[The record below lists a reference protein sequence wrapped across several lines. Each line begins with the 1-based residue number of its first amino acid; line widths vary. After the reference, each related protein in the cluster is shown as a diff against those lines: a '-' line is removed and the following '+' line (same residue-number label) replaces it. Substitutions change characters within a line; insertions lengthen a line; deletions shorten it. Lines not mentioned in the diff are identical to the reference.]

1 MKPASGSEVMMMPR
15 RAAGTRPDT
24 MQAGTAC
31 DGQKP
36 ANSRSNRVTANEVAK
51 RAGVSQPTVSRVFT
65 PGTKVSEDLRRNV
78 LRAADELGYLP
89 NTLARSLQTGRS
101 YTIGI
106 VVAYLNNPFYPEA
119 LQKFSKDL
127 NARGYHLMVF
137 FADNSLEE
145 IDGVVEDLMAHQVDA
160 IILAAVSLSND
171 LSTRLNDLGIPF
183 VLFNRGQEDE
193 SLPSV
198 TATNFK
204 GGYLAGQHLVAAG
217 HKRIAHISGWQKA
230 LNGRQRQEGFV
241 KALADAGTTP
251 LACIDCHFRREMAI
265 EATRELFRRAD
276 KPDAIFVGSDF
287 MAFGVV
293 ETLQDE
299 LGLKI
304 PDDVSVI
311 GYDDVEMAAW
321 KMFDL
326 TTIRQPINRMVRST
340 VDLLLDLIEGA
351 TDRSIRLEIDS
362 ELVVRGSTRAVAGN
376 VVSSPDMKPDI
387 VADINTG
394 THRKQSVGE

>member
-1 MKPASGSEVMMMPR
+1 MSVKP
-15 RAAGTRPDT
+15 
-24 MQAGTAC
+24 
-31 DGQKP
+31 
-36 ANSRSNRVTANEVAK
+36 NRVTATEVAK

-65 PGTKVSEDLRRNV
+65 PGTKVSENLRQSV

-89 NTLARSLQTGRS
+89 NTLARSLNTGRS
-101 YTIGI
+101 HTIGI

-119 LQKFSKDL
+119 LQKFSNDL

-171 LSTRLNDLGIPF
+171 LSMRLQDLGIPF

-204 GGYLAGQHLVAAG
+204 GGYLAGQHLTAIG

-230 LNGRQRQEGFV
+230 LNGRQRQEGFIA
-241 KALADAGTTP
+241 ALADAGTTP

-265 EATRELFRRAD
+265 AATRELFLQTE
-276 KPDAIFVGSDF
+276 KPDAIFVGSDY
-287 MAFGVV
+287 MAFGVI
-293 ETLQDE
+293 ETLQHE
-299 LGLKI
+299 LGLRI
-304 PDDVSVI
+304 PEDVSVI
-311 GYDDVEMAAW
+311 GFDDVEMAGW
-321 KMFDL
+321 KIYDL
-326 TTIRQPINRMVRST
+326 TTIRQPINRMVTTT
-340 VDLLLDLIEGA
+340 VDLLLDLIENT
-351 TDRSIRLEIDS
+351 TDRPIRMEIES
-362 ELVVRGSTRAVAGN
+362 ELVVRGSTRPANAN
-376 VVSSPDMKPDI
+376 LL
-387 VADINTG
+387 
-394 THRKQSVGE
+394 